1 MFKALSANVFLY
13 KSFELLNIVSS
24 ADRLLILLDILLGRF
39 LTIFGGWLERMLIYN
54 RILSGFL

>member
-39 LTIFGGWLERMLIYN
+39 LTMFGG
-54 RILSGFL
+54 